1 MISKKGGRKVKYE
14 FELKRATKRYIENN
28 KLEEVKNGINVRI
41 YTLVVELLLKNEDIK
56 TNILMYTLNNAF
68 SLEDIVKFRKK
79 FFKEI
84 IGDTDEKDF
93 GIDQIL
99 KIQKHLGINTIER
112 KHIFL
117 ERTRELTDLF
127 LQGCNGDKEKYLEFK
142 EKYEE
147 YIFNKTFDTENYT
160 LKKYLP
166 FSILNLLIINNDLG
180 LNDRTIETLRKIKL
194 EDVKYYIAI
203 LKKELDFQF
212 DMKKRR
218 RFSKLDEI
226 KKLTVSTPLT
236 LQNNLSSVTLET
248 LKLENEQLKSSLN
261 LCERNFEKTLETMED
276 EVNNAISDRLKD
288 FFIALNSAQYGNFLD
303 KMPLIEETLKNIR
316 KNKEQ
321 KPSQDINRILISVK
335 NIIKFL
341 KDQGITP
348 IREVNSIFE
357 GDADDIDEMDYIG
370 DEFIG
375 EETKLLKIVSPGY
388 RYEDIVI
395 SIPKVEEVKE

>member
-1 MISKKGGRKVKYE
+1 MKYE
-14 FELKRATKRYIENN
+14 FELKNVTKRYIKNN
-28 KLEEVKNGINVRI
+28 KLEESKVGIDTKV
-41 YTLVVELLLKNEDIK
+41 YTIIVNLLLKDENTRMNTMI
-56 TNILMYTLNNAF
+56 YTLNNLFAP
-68 SLEDIVKFRKK
+68 EDIVKYRKK
-79 FFKEI
+79 FLREI
-84 IGDTDEKDF
+84 IGETEEKEF
-93 GIDQIL
+93 SVDQII
-99 KIQKHLGINTIER
+99 KMKKYLGINTPER
-112 KHIFL
+112 VNIFL
-117 ERTRELTDLF
+117 NRTKELTELF
-127 LQGCNGDKEKYLEFK
+127 LESCDGNKNKYLEFK
-142 EKYEE
+142 AKYED
-147 YIFNKTFDTENYT
+147 YAFNKDFDPENTY
-160 LKKYLP
+160 LKKMLP
-166 FSILNLLIINNDLG
+166 FSMLNLLFINNN
-180 LNDRTIETLRKIKL
+180 LNFNDDTIGILSKIKS
-194 EDVKYYIAI
+194 EDVKYYIAV

-212 DMKKRR
+212 NLRSRK

-226 KKLTVSTPLT
+226 KKLNVSTPFT
-236 LQNNLSSVTLET
+236 SQSNLSNVTLET

-261 LCERNFEKTLETMED
+261 LCERNYKEALETMED
-276 EVNNAISDRLKD
+276 EVNNAINDRLKD
-288 FFIALNSAQYGNFLD
+288 FFVALNSAQYGNFLD

-316 KNKEQ
+316 KNREQ

-375 EETKLLKIVSPGY
+375 EETKLLKIISPGY

>member
-1 MISKKGGRKVKYE
+1 MKYE
-14 FELKRATKRYIENN
+14 SELRNVTKRYIKNN
-28 KLEEVKNGINVRI
+28 KLEESKIGINVRI
-41 YTLVVELLLKNEDIK
+41 YTMVVELLLKNEDIK

-68 SLEDIVKFRKK
+68 SPDEIMKFRKK

-84 IGDTDEKDF
+84 IGETDEKDF

-112 KHIFL
+112 KQIFL
-117 ERTRELTDLF
+117 DRTKELTDLF
-127 LQGCNGDKEKYLEFK
+127 LQGCDGDKEKYLAFK

-147 YIFNKTFDTENYT
+147 YIFNKNFENENYT

-166 FSILNLLIINNDLG
+166 FSMLNLLFINNN
-180 LNDRTIETLRKIKL
+180 LNFNNDTIEILSKIKP
-194 EDVKYYIAI
+194 EDIKYYIAA

-212 DMKKRR
+212 NLRSRK

-226 KKLTVSTPLT
+226 KKLNVSTPFIS
-236 LQNNLSSVTLET
+236 QSNLSNVTLET

-261 LCERNFEKTLETMED
+261 LCERNYKEALETMED
-276 EVNNAISDRLKD
+276 EVNNAINDRLKD
-288 FFIALNSAQYGNFLD
+288 FFVALNSAQYGNFLD

-316 KNKEQ
+316 KNREQ

>member
-1 MISKKGGRKVKYE
+1 MKYE

-112 KHIFL
+112 KQIFL
-117 ERTRELTDLF
+117 DRTKELTDLF
-127 LQGCNGDKEKYLEFK
+127 LQGCDGDKEKYLAFK

-147 YIFNKTFDTENYT
+147 YIFNKNFENENYT

-166 FSILNLLIINNDLG
+166 FSMLNLLFINNN
-180 LNDRTIETLRKIKL
+180 LNFNNDTIEILSKIKP
-194 EDVKYYIAI
+194 EDIKYYIAA

-212 DMKKRR
+212 NLRSRK

-226 KKLTVSTPLT
+226 KKLNVSTPFIS
-236 LQNNLSSVTLET
+236 QSNLSNVTLET

-261 LCERNFEKTLETMED
+261 LYERNYKEALETMED
-276 EVNNAISDRLKD
+276 EVNNAINDRLKD
-288 FFIALNSAQYGNFLD
+288 FFVALNSAQYGSFLD

-316 KNKEQ
+316 KNREQ
-321 KPSQDINRILISVK
+321 KSSQDINRILISVK

>member
-68 SLEDIVKFRKK
+68 SPEDIVKFRKK

-112 KHIFL
+112 KQIFL
-117 ERTRELTDLF
+117 DRTKELTDLF
-127 LQGCNGDKEKYLEFK
+127 LQGCDGDKEKYLAFK

-147 YIFNKTFDTENYT
+147 YIFNKNFENENYT

-166 FSILNLLIINNDLG
+166 FSMLNLLFINNN
-180 LNDRTIETLRKIKL
+180 LNFNNDTIEILSKIKP
-194 EDVKYYIAI
+194 EDIKYYIAA

-212 DMKKRR
+212 NLRSRK

-226 KKLTVSTPLT
+226 KKLNVSTPFIS
-236 LQNNLSSVTLET
+236 QSNLSNVTLET

-261 LCERNFEKTLETMED
+261 LCERNYKEALETMED
-276 EVNNAISDRLKD
+276 EVNNAINDRLKD
-288 FFIALNSAQYGNFLD
+288 FFVALNSAQYGNFLD

-316 KNKEQ
+316 KNREQ

-357 GDADDIDEMDYIG
+357 GDVDDIDEMDYIG

>member
-1 MISKKGGRKVKYE
+1 MKYK
-14 FELKRATKRYIENN
+14 FELKNVTKRYIKNN
-28 KLEEVKNGINVRI
+28 KLEESKIGINVRI
-41 YTLVVELLLKNEDIK
+41 YTMVVELLLKNEDIK

-68 SLEDIVKFRKK
+68 SPDEIMKFRKK

-84 IGDTDEKDF
+84 IGETDKKDF

-112 KHIFL
+112 KQIFL
-117 ERTRELTDLF
+117 DRTKELTDLF
-127 LQGCNGDKEKYLEFK
+127 LQGCDGDKEKYLAFK

-147 YIFNKTFDTENYT
+147 YIFNKNFENENYT

-166 FSILNLLIINNDLG
+166 FSMLNLLFINNN
-180 LNDRTIETLRKIKL
+180 LNFNNDTIEILSKIKP
-194 EDVKYYIAI
+194 EDIKYYIAA

-212 DMKKRR
+212 NLRSRK

-226 KKLTVSTPLT
+226 KKLNVSTPFIS
-236 LQNNLSSVTLET
+236 QSNLSNVTLET

-261 LCERNFEKTLETMED
+261 LCERNYKEALETMED
-276 EVNNAISDRLKD
+276 EVNNAINDRLKD
-288 FFIALNSAQYGNFLD
+288 FFVALNSAQYGNFLD

-316 KNKEQ
+316 KNREQ

>member
-1 MISKKGGRKVKYE
+1 MRS
-14 FELKRATKRYIENN
+14 
-28 KLEEVKNGINVRI
+28 I
-41 YTLVVELLLKNEDIK
+41 YSIK
-56 TNILMYTLNNAF
+56 TFEN
-68 SLEDIVKFRKK
+68 
-79 FFKEI
+79 
-84 IGDTDEKDF
+84 
-93 GIDQIL
+93 
-99 KIQKHLGINTIER
+99 
-112 KHIFL
+112 
-117 ERTRELTDLF
+117 
-127 LQGCNGDKEKYLEFK
+127 
-142 EKYEE
+142 
-147 YIFNKTFDTENYT
+147 ENYT

-166 FSILNLLIINNDLG
+166 FSMLNLLFINNN
-180 LNDRTIETLRKIKL
+180 LNFNNDTIEILSKIKP
-194 EDVKYYIAI
+194 EDIKYYIAA

-212 DMKKRR
+212 NLRSRK

-226 KKLTVSTPLT
+226 KKLNVSTPFIS
-236 LQNNLSSVTLET
+236 QSNLSNVTLET

-261 LCERNFEKTLETMED
+261 LCERNYKEALETMED
-276 EVNNAISDRLKD
+276 EVNNAINDRLKD
-288 FFIALNSAQYGNFLD
+288 FFVALNSAQYGNFLD

-316 KNKEQ
+316 KNREQ

-357 GDADDIDEMDYIG
+357 GDADDIDEMGYIG

-375 EETKLLKIVSPGY
+375 EETKLLKIISPGY

>member
-1 MISKKGGRKVKYE
+1 MKYE

-261 LCERNFEKTLETMED
+261 LCERNFEKTLETME
-276 EVNNAISDRLKD
+276 EEINNAISDRLKD

-321 KPSQDINRILISVK
+321 KPSQDINR
-335 NIIKFL
+335 
-341 KDQGITP
+341 
-348 IREVNSIFE
+348 
-357 GDADDIDEMDYIG
+357 MDYVG
-370 DEFIG
+370 EEFIG
-375 EETKLLKIVSPGY
+375 DETKLLKIVAPGY
-388 RYEDIVI
+388 RYEDIII

>member
-1 MISKKGGRKVKYE
+1 MKYE

-28 KLEEVKNGINVRI
+28 KLEEIKNGINVRV

-68 SLEDIVKFRKK
+68 SQEEIIKFRKK

-84 IGDTDEKDF
+84 ISETDEKDF

-99 KIQKHLGINTIER
+99 KIQKHLGINTMER

-127 LQGCNGDKEKYLEFK
+127 LLGCNGDRDKYLEFK

-147 YIFNKTFDTENYT
+147 YIFNKAFDSENFT

-166 FSILNLLIINNDLG
+166 FSMLNLLIINNELG
-180 LNDRTIETLRKIKL
+180 LNDKTIEILQKIKL

-212 DMKKRR
+212 NLKNRK

-226 KKLTVSTPLT
+226 KKLSMPTPLT
-236 LQNNLSSVTLET
+236 NQNSSSEITIET
-248 LKLENEQLKSSLN
+248 LKLENQQLKSSLS

-276 EVNNAISDRLKD
+276 EINNGISERLKD

-303 KMPLIEETLKNIR
+303 KIPLIEETLKNIR

-321 KPSQDINRILISVK
+321 KPSQEINRILISVK

-357 GDADDIDEMDYIG
+357 GDVDDIDEMDYIG
-370 DEFIG
+370 EEFIG
-375 EETKLLKIVSPGY
+375 DETKLLKIVAPGY
-388 RYEDIVI
+388 RYEDIII

>member
-1 MISKKGGRKVKYE
+1 MKYE
-14 FELKRATKRYIENN
+14 FELKNVTKRYIKNN
-28 KLEEVKNGINVRI
+28 KLEESKVGIDTKV
-41 YTLVVELLLKNEDIK
+41 YTVIVNLLLKDENTRMNTMI
-56 TNILMYTLNNAF
+56 YTLNNLFAP
-68 SLEDIVKFRKK
+68 EDIVKYRKK
-79 FFKEI
+79 FLREI
-84 IGDTDEKDF
+84 IGETDEKDF

-112 KHIFL
+112 KQIFL
-117 ERTRELTDLF
+117 DRTKELTDLF
-127 LQGCNGDKEKYLEFK
+127 LQGCDGDKEKYLAFK

-147 YIFNKTFDTENYT
+147 YIFNKNFENENYT

-166 FSILNLLIINNDLG
+166 FSMLNLLFINNN
-180 LNDRTIETLRKIKL
+180 LNFNNDTIEILSKIKP
-194 EDVKYYIAI
+194 EDIKYYIAA

-212 DMKKRR
+212 NLRSRK

-226 KKLTVSTPLT
+226 KKLNVSTPFIS
-236 LQNNLSSVTLET
+236 QSNLSNVTLET

-261 LCERNFEKTLETMED
+261 LCERNYKEALETMED
-276 EVNNAISDRLKD
+276 EVNNAINDRLKD
-288 FFIALNSAQYGNFLD
+288 FFVALNSAQYGNFLD

-316 KNKEQ
+316 KNREQ

>member
-1 MISKKGGRKVKYE
+1 MKYE
-14 FELKRATKRYIENN
+14 FELKNVTKRYIKNN
-28 KLEEVKNGINVRI
+28 KLEESKIGINVRI
-41 YTLVVELLLKNEDIK
+41 YTMVVELLLKNEDIK

-68 SLEDIVKFRKK
+68 SPDEIMKFRKK

-84 IGDTDEKDF
+84 IGETDEKDF

-112 KHIFL
+112 KQIFL
-117 ERTRELTDLF
+117 DRTKELTALF
-127 LQGCNGDKEKYLEFK
+127 LQGCDGDKEKYLAFK

-147 YIFNKTFDTENYT
+147 YIFNKNFENENYT

-166 FSILNLLIINNDLG
+166 FSMINLLFINNN
-180 LNDRTIETLRKIKL
+180 LNFNNDTIEILSKIKP
-194 EDVKYYIAI
+194 EDIKYYIAA

-212 DMKKRR
+212 NLRSRK

-226 KKLTVSTPLT
+226 KKLNVSTPFIS
-236 LQNNLSSVTLET
+236 QSNLSNVTLET

-261 LCERNFEKTLETMED
+261 LCERNYKEALETMED
-276 EVNNAISDRLKD
+276 EVNNAINDRLKD
-288 FFIALNSAQYGNFLD
+288 FFVALNSAQYGNFLD

-316 KNKEQ
+316 KNREQ